1 MLFDELQIVE
11 KPRKTK
17 TGSYVTNEETLLPL
31 RSLHPVV
38 ALILDYREA
47 RKLLNTYIDPL
58 PKMCYPDG
66 KLHTSYNQAVTATG
80 RLSSSNPNL
89 QNIPIRS
96 DLGRPLRRAFVAD
109 PYYTPRLSACT
120 PVDHTHEKP
129 IGAVLLSADYSQ
141 VELRVMAHLSQDPAM
156 IHSFL
161 SGDDIHTATAAK
173 VFKVAPEEV
182 TPLMRS
188 KAKTA
193 NFGINYGITPY
204 GLSQRLNIPVGEAAE
219 LIKEYFAT
227 FTHIQAF
234 MNEAIALATE
244 RGYTETAFGRRRQL
258 RNLRTARGAQRGNA
272 ERNAINAPIQGTA
285 ADIIKIAMIRVE
297 EELKR
302 QQLRSYLVLQVH
314 DELILN
320 VYLDE
325 LERVTTLVREAMEGA
340 WPECSV
346 PLVVEIGTGKDW
358 LAAH

>member
-1 MLFDELQIVE
+1 M
-11 KPRKTK
+11 
-17 TGSYVTNEETLLPL
+17 
-31 RSLHPVV
+31 
-38 ALILDYREA
+38 
-47 RKLLNTYIDPL
+47 
-58 PKMCYPDG
+58 
-66 KLHTSYNQAVTATG
+66 
-80 RLSSSNPNL
+80 
-89 QNIPIRS
+89 
-96 DLGRPLRRAFVAD
+96 
-109 PYYTPRLSACT
+109 
-120 PVDHTHEKP
+120 DHTHEKP

-234 MNEAIALATE
+234 MNKAIALATE

-285 ADIIKIAMIRVE
+285 ADIIKIAMVRVYRR
-297 EELKR
+297 LKAEGM
-302 QQLRSYLVLQVH
+302 QGKLILQVH
-314 DELILN
+314 DELIVECPAGEAQRVRDL
-320 VYLDE
+320 VAEEMTHAVSLD
-325 LERVTTLVREAMEGA
+325 VPMEVDA
-340 WPECSV
+340 KV
-346 PLVVEIGTGKDW
+346 GKDW
-358 LAAH
+358 GEDH